1 MDAESTPN
9 HLFTVAFVPGVTL
22 AKWSKV
28 WAERRPDLPLG
39 FAPTPEDSQVRVLH
53 EGTAEVSFVR
63 LPVDNAGLSVIP
75 LYSEIPVVVLP
86 KEHDLAKTE
95 SVTVAELAGE
105 YLLQDPDSVP
115 EWRDVADEIRE
126 GTRRP
131 LPDIR
136 TGDDAAELVAAAVGI
151 VIVPQSVARLHS
163 RKDVVAV
170 PVTDVAESRI
180 ALAWLEENT
189 TADVEEFIGVVR
201 GRTARSSR
209 APQEEPEK
217 APPKARKPQQKPK
230 AKPFT
235 PRQGRAP
242 KKLGK
247 GRNRGR
253 GGRS

>member
-1 MDAESTPN
+1 MDAESTPDR
-9 HLFTVAFVPGVTL
+9 LFSVAFVPGVTL

-39 FAPTPEDSQVRVLH
+39 FLPIPESDQVRVLH
-53 EGTAEVSFVR
+53 ESAAQVSFVR
-63 LPVDNAGLSVIP
+63 LPVDSADLSVIP
-75 LYSEIPVVVLP
+75 LYREIPVVVLP
-86 KEHDLAKTE
+86 KEHALAEAE

-105 YLLQDPDSVP
+105 HLLQDPDLVP
-115 EWRDVADEIRE
+115 EWRDVADEIRD

-131 LPDIR
+131 LPGIR
-136 TGDDAAELVAAAVGI
+136 DGDDAAELVAAGVGI
-151 VIVPQSVARLHS
+151 VIVPQSVGRLHS
-163 RKDVVAV
+163 RKDVVAR
-170 PVTDVAESRI
+170 PVTDVAESQI

-253 GGRS
+253 GRS

>member
-1 MDAESTPN
+1 MDAESTPDR
-9 HLFTVAFVPGVTL
+9 LFTIAFVPGVTL

-39 FAPTPEDSQVRVLH
+39 FAPTAEAEQVRVLH
-53 EGTAEVSFVR
+53 DGEADVSFVR
-63 LPVDNAGLSVIP
+63 LPVDDAGLSVIP
-75 LYSEIPVVVLP
+75 LYRETPVVMLP
-86 KEHDLAKTE
+86 KEHELSLVE
-95 SVTVAELAGE
+95 SVTVAELAAE
-105 YLLQDPDSVP
+105 HLLQDPDSVP

-131 LPDIR
+131 LPSIR
-136 TGDDAAELVAAAVGI
+136 TGDDAAELVAAGVGI
-151 VIVPQSVARLHS
+151 LIVPQSVARLYG
-163 RKDVVAV
+163 RKDVIAR
-170 PVTDVAESRI
+170 PVTDVAESQI
-180 ALAWLEENT
+180 GLAWLEEHT

-209 APQEEPEK
+209 SPQEEPEK
-217 APPKARKPQQKPK
+217 APPKERKPKPKEK

-235 PRQGRAP
+235 PRPHRAP

-253 GGRS
+253 GRS

>member
-1 MDAESTPN
+1 MDAESTPE

-28 WAERRPDLPLG
+28 WAERRQDLPMG
-39 FAPTPEDSQVRVLH
+39 FVPTPESEQVQVLH
-53 EGTAEVSFVR
+53 DGTAEVSFVR
-63 LPVDNAGLSVIP
+63 LPVDTSELSVIP
-75 LYSEIPVVVLP
+75 LYREIPVVVLP
-86 KEHDLAKTE
+86 KDHALADAE
-95 SVTVAELAGE
+95 AVTVADLAGE
-105 YLLQDPDSVP
+105 HLLQDPDSVP
-115 EWRDVADEIRE
+115 EWRDVADEIRD

-131 LPDIR
+131 LPSIR
-136 TGDDAAELVAAAVGI
+136 DGDEASELVAAGVGI

-170 PVTDVAESRI
+170 PVADASESQI

-189 TADVEEFIGVVR
+189 TPDVEEFIGVVR

-217 APPKARKPQQKPK
+217 APPKERKPKPKEK

-235 PRQGRAP
+235 PRPHRAP

>member
-1 MDAESTPN
+1 MDAEPTPDR
-9 HLFTVAFVPGVTL
+9 LFSVAFVPGVTL

-39 FAPTPEDSQVRVLH
+39 FVPTPEADQVRVLH
-53 EGTAEVSFVR
+53 DGAAEVSFVR
-63 LPVDNAGLSVIP
+63 LPVDSSDLSVIP
-75 LYSEIPVVVLP
+75 LYREVPVVVLP
-86 KEHDLAKTE
+86 KEHALADVE
-95 SVTVAELAGE
+95 SVTVADLAAE
-105 YLLQDPDSVP
+105 HLLQDPDLVP

-131 LPDIR
+131 LPSIR
-136 TGDDAAELVAAAVGI
+136 TGDDAAELVAAGVGI

-163 RKDVVAV
+163 RKDVVAR
-170 PVTDVAESRI
+170 PVTDVAESQI

-217 APPKARKPQQKPK
+217 APPKARKPQQKEK

-235 PRQGRAP
+235 PRPHRAP

-253 GGRS
+253 GRS

>member
-1 MDAESTPN
+1 MDAESTPER
-9 HLFTVAFVPGVTL
+9 LFTIAFVPGVTL
-22 AKWSKV
+22 AKWAKV
-28 WAERRPDLPLG
+28 WTERRPDLPLG
-39 FAPTPEDSQVRVLH
+39 FEPTPEADQIRVLH
-53 EGTAEVSFVR
+53 DGTAEVSFVR
-63 LPVDNAGLSVIP
+63 LPIDNAGLSAIP
-75 LYSEIPVVVLP
+75 LYFEVPVVVLS
-86 KEHDLAKTE
+86 KDHALAEAE

-105 YLLQDPDSVP
+105 HLLQDPDLVP

-136 TGDDAAELVAAAVGI
+136 TGDDAAELVAAGVGI

-163 RKDVVAV
+163 RKDVVAR
-170 PVTDVAESRI
+170 PVTDVAESQI
-180 ALAWLEENT
+180 ALAWLEDNT
-189 TADVEEFIGVVR
+189 TPDVEEFIGVVR

-253 GGRS
+253 GRS

>member
-1 MDAESTPN
+1 MAAESTPDR
-9 HLFTVAFVPGVTL
+9 LFSVAFVPGVTL

-28 WAERRPDLPLG
+28 WSERRPDLPLA
-39 FAPTPEDSQVRVLH
+39 FLPTPEQDQVRVLH
-53 EGTAEVSFVR
+53 DEAAEVSFVR
-63 LPVDNAGLSVIP
+63 LPVDGSDLSVIP
-75 LYSEIPVVVLP
+75 LYRETPVVVLP
-86 KEHDLAKTE
+86 KEHALADAE
-95 SVTVAELAGE
+95 SVTVADLAAE
-105 YLLQDPDSVP
+105 HLLQDPDLVP
-115 EWRDVADEIRE
+115 EWRDVADEIRD

-131 LPDIR
+131 LPSIR
-136 TGDDAAELVAAAVGI
+136 DGDDAAELVAAGVGI

-163 RKDVVAV
+163 RKDVVAR
-170 PVTDVAESRI
+170 PVTDVAESQI

-189 TADVEEFIGVVR
+189 TPDVDEFIGVVR

-253 GGRS
+253 GR

>member
-1 MDAESTPN
+1 MDAESTPDR
-9 HLFTVAFVPGVTL
+9 LFTVAFVPGVTL

-39 FAPTPEDSQVRVLH
+39 FAPTPEETQVRVLH
-53 EGTAEVSFVR
+53 EGAAEVSFVR
-63 LPVDNAGLSVIP
+63 LPVDNDGLSVIP
-75 LYSEIPVVVLP
+75 LYSEIPVVMLP
-86 KEHDLAKTE
+86 KEHDLAQAE
-95 SVTVAELAGE
+95 SVTVAQLAGE
-105 YLLQDPDSVP
+105 HLLQDPDSVP
-115 EWRDVADEIRE
+115 EWRDVADEIRD

-151 VIVPQSVARLHS
+151 MIVPQSVARLHS
-163 RKDVVAV
+163 RKDVVAL
-170 PVTDVAESRI
+170 PVSDVAESRI

-217 APPKARKPQQKPK
+217 APPKERKPQQKPK

>member
-1 MDAESTPN
+1 MAAESTPDR
-9 HLFTVAFVPGVTL
+9 LFSVAFVPGVTL

-28 WAERRPDLPLG
+28 WSERRPDLPLG
-39 FAPTPEDSQVRVLH
+39 FLPTPEQDQVRVLH
-53 EGTAEVSFVR
+53 DRAAEVSFVR
-63 LPVDNAGLSVIP
+63 LPVDNSDLSVIP
-75 LYSEIPVVVLP
+75 LYREIPVVVLP
-86 KEHDLAKTE
+86 KEHALADAE
-95 SVTVAELAGE
+95 SVTVADLAAE
-105 YLLQDPDSVP
+105 HLLQDPDLVP
-115 EWRDVADEIRE
+115 EWRDVAEEIRD

-131 LPDIR
+131 LPSIR
-136 TGDDAAELVAAAVGI
+136 DGDDAAELVAAGVGI

-163 RKDVVAV
+163 RKDVVAR
-170 PVTDVAESRI
+170 PVTDVAESQI

-189 TADVEEFIGVVR
+189 TPDVEEFIGVVR

-242 KKLGK
+242 KKLGE

-253 GGRS
+253 GR

>member
-1 MDAESTPN
+1 MAAESTPDR
-9 HLFTVAFVPGVTL
+9 LFSVAFVPGVTL

-28 WAERRPDLPLG
+28 WSERRPDLPLG
-39 FAPTPEDSQVRVLH
+39 FLPTPEQDQVRVLH
-53 EGTAEVSFVR
+53 DRAAEVSFVR
-63 LPVDNAGLSVIP
+63 LPVDNSDLSVIP
-75 LYSEIPVVVLP
+75 LYREIPVVVLP
-86 KEHDLAKTE
+86 KEHALADAE
-95 SVTVAELAGE
+95 SVTVADLAAE
-105 YLLQDPDSVP
+105 HLLQDPDLVP
-115 EWRDVADEIRE
+115 EWRDVAEEIRD

-131 LPDIR
+131 LPSIR
-136 TGDDAAELVAAAVGI
+136 DGDDAAELVAAGVGI

-163 RKDVVAV
+163 RKDVVAR
-170 PVTDVAESRI
+170 PVTDVAESQI

-189 TADVEEFIGVVR
+189 TPDVDEFIGVVR

-253 GGRS
+253 GR

>member
-1 MDAESTPN
+1 MDAESTPGR
-9 HLFTVAFVPGVTL
+9 LFPVAFVPGVTL

-28 WAERRPDLPLG
+28 WAERRPDLPMG
-39 FAPTPEDSQVRVLH
+39 FVPTPEADQVRVLH
-53 EGTAEVSFVR
+53 DRTAEVSFVR
-63 LPVDNAGLSVIP
+63 LPVDNADLSVIP
-75 LYSEIPVVVLP
+75 LYREIPVVVLP
-86 KEHDLAKTE
+86 KDHDLSQAE
-95 SVTVAELAGE
+95 SVTVADLAAE
-105 YLLQDPDSVP
+105 HLLQDPDAVP

-131 LPDIR
+131 LPEIR
-136 TGDDAAELVAAAVGI
+136 TGDDAAELVAAGVGI

-170 PVTDVAESRI
+170 PVTDVAESQI

-189 TADVEEFIGVVR
+189 TGDIEEFIGVVR

-217 APPKARKPQQKPK
+217 APPKERKPKPKEK

-235 PRQGRAP
+235 PRPHRAP

>member
-1 MDAESTPN
+1 MDAEPTAER
-9 HLFTVAFVPGVTL
+9 LFTVAFVPGVTL

-28 WAERRPDLPLG
+28 WAERRQDLPLG
-39 FAPTPEDSQVRVLH
+39 FAPTAEAEQVSMLH
-53 EGTAEVSFVR
+53 DGTAQVSFVR
-63 LPVDNAGLSVIP
+63 LPVDSAGLSVIP
-75 LYSEIPVVVLP
+75 LYREIPVVVLP
-86 KEHDLAKTE
+86 KEHELSLQET
-95 SVTVAELAGE
+95 VTVAELAGE
-105 YLLQDPDSVP
+105 HLLQNPDSVP
-115 EWRDVADEIRE
+115 EWRDVADEIRD

-136 TGDDAAELVAAAVGI
+136 TGDDAAELVAAGVGV

-163 RKDVVAV
+163 RKDVVAR
-170 PVTDVAESRI
+170 PVTDAAESQI
-180 ALAWLEENT
+180 ALAWLEDNT
-189 TADVEEFIGVVR
+189 TPDVEEFIGVVR

-217 APPKARKPQQKPK
+217 APPKERKPQQKPK

>member
-1 MDAESTPN
+1 MDAESTPDR
-9 HLFTVAFVPGVTL
+9 LFTVAFVPGVTL

-28 WAERRPDLPLG
+28 WAERRPDLPMG
-39 FAPTPEDSQVRVLH
+39 FVQTPEGDQTRVLH
-53 EGTAEVSFVR
+53 DGEAEVSFVR
-63 LPVDNAGLSVIP
+63 LPVDSTDLSVIP
-75 LYSEIPVVVLP
+75 LYLEIPVVVLP
-86 KEHDLAKTE
+86 KEHVLADAE
-95 SVTVAELAGE
+95 SVTVADLAGE
-105 YLLQDPDSVP
+105 HLLQDPDSVP
-115 EWRDVADEIRE
+115 EWRDVAEEIRD
-126 GTRRP
+126 GSRRE
-131 LPDIR
+131 LPSIR
-136 TGDDAAELVAAAVGI
+136 TGDDAAELVAAGVGI
-151 VIVPQSVARLHS
+151 VIWPQSVARLYG
-163 RKDVVAV
+163 RKDVVAR
-170 PVTDVAESRI
+170 PVADAAESQI

-217 APPKARKPQQKPK
+217 APPKERKPQQKPK

-253 GGRS
+253 GR